1 MSDPNNSSDIISYI
15 LTACVAGVGWLFKT
29 VFDHNKEMVSQI
41 VSLQKDTIK
50 TQTLTKDALLKTH
63 DTIEALKTELATN
76 TEIQRDILATM
87 QQQQVTSDPRKIIVS
102 QGQKD
107 TAKKPT
113 TFKRKHNTQMQGDT
127 SLEKEEAV

>member
-41 VSLQKDTIK
+41 VTLQKDTIK

-63 DTIEALKTELATN
+63 TTIEALKTELSAN

-87 QQQQVTSDPRKIIVS
+87 QQQQTTSDPRKIIVS

-107 TAKKPT
+107 VTKKAT
-113 TFKRKHNTQMQGDT
+113 TFKRKHTTQIQEDA
-127 SLEKEEAV
+127 SVEKEEAV